1 MQVNF
6 HKIATE
12 ITDRAIAAVDPYK
25 LLIDQVALV
34 RNRLTIK
41 NIFSFDLDQFETIK
55 LIGFGKG
62 VAPMAAAMEEILDKR
77 YSKGK
82 IVVKYGH
89 SLPLKKTEV
98 FEASHPI
105 PDANTLAATA
115 NILNFVDS
123 LKEKDLVIVV
133 ISGGGSALFE
143 LLPRS
148 IKLSD
153 LDTLSR
159 LLLASGANIGEINII
174 RKHISL
180 VKGGRLAQKIAPA
193 NCICLILS
201 DVIGDPVASIS
212 SGPTAPD
219 PSTFDDAIEIVHRYK
234 LESKIPKCIL
244 DYLQDG
250 CDGKIPDTP
259 KGNETLFERVH
270 NIVVGNNRLALEKAK
285 TVAEKHK
292 LTTLLLTDRMEGEAR
307 EIAKFISAMI
317 KSALRSGIPAAS
329 PGCVLMGGE
338 SIVKISGKGK
348 GGRKQELA
356 LAVLDS
362 MRDFDGPFYFSS
374 IGTDGTD
381 GPTDAAGAWIDHN
394 SFRKA
399 MSLNLNPNEYLED
412 NDAYHFFEKLGQL
425 IKTGPTRTNVM
436 DLAFFL
442 I

>member
-1 MQVNF
+1 M
-6 HKIATE
+6 
-12 ITDRAIAAVDPYK
+12 
-25 LLIDQVALV
+25 
-34 RNRLTIK
+34 
-41 NIFSFDLDQFETIK
+41 
-55 LIGFGKG
+55 
-62 VAPMAAAMEEILDKR
+62 
-77 YSKGK
+77 
-82 IVVKYGH
+82 
-89 SLPLKKTEV
+89 
-98 FEASHPI
+98 
-105 PDANTLAATA
+105 
-115 NILNFVDS
+115 
-123 LKEKDLVIVV
+123 
-133 ISGGGSALFE
+133 
-143 LLPRS
+143 
-148 IKLSD
+148 
-153 LDTLSR
+153 
-159 LLLASGANIGEINII
+159 
-174 RKHISL
+174 
-180 VKGGRLAQKIAPA
+180 
-193 NCICLILS
+193 
-201 DVIGDPVASIS
+201 
-212 SGPTAPD
+212 
-219 PSTFDDAIEIVHRYK
+219 
-234 LESKIPKCIL
+234 

-348 GGRKQELA
+348 GGRNQELA